1 MRDRN
6 ELRSDGRFW
15 RVFPVWMAT
24 SAAVVLFCALALTGC
39 ATRSAE
45 FQPEPGYRSLYNG
58 KDLSGWGYRDTN
70 GAVADIGGKTES
82 ADGRYTAEV
91 GFIRV
96 HPWDT
101 SKGPHFRQLWTTAF
115 FPTNFHLLLEF
126 RAGTNADSGLYLRN
140 LNSQLQVRDYY
151 VAGPPEFKALKKYR
165 PQDWNTLDV
174 TVKGNTAVCLCNG
187 ELMQPQPALRLPADG
202 HIGLEADRGQM
213 DYRRIRLKEIP

>member
-1 MRDRN
+1 MRNSR
-6 ELRSDGRFW
+6 RFCG
-15 RVFPVWMAT
+15 VSPVSLTTGVAM
-24 SAAVVLFCALALTGC
+24 VLFCALALTGC
-39 ATRSAE
+39 ATRPAE
-45 FQPEPGYRSLYNG
+45 FKLEPGYRSLYNG
-58 KDLSGWGYRDTN
+58 KDLSGWGYQAAN
-70 GAVADIGGKTES
+70 GAVSDLGGKTES
-82 ADGRYTAEV
+82 TDGRYTAEV

-101 SKGPHFRQLWTTAF
+101 SKGPHFRQLWTTAY

-126 RAGTNADSGLYLRN
+126 RSGTNADSGLYLRN

-202 HIGLEADRGQM
+202 HVGLEAARGQM
-213 DYRRIRLKEIP
+213 DYRRIRFKEIP